1 MKAGAGTAAAAEQL
15 KFEVVLR
22 QPGAVAIAAFQ
33 MEAAVGTGGLPL
45 GQHPMAQRAAA
56 KIGSRRHQ
64 LQQIGGLFVI

>member
-1 MKAGAGTAAAAEQL
+1 
-15 KFEVVLR
+15 
-22 QPGAVAIAAFQ
+22 
-33 MEAAVGTGGLPL
+33 MEAAVGAGGLPL